1 MRTKYNGIC
10 LSFEDISPKESL
22 FDVMCW
28 VLHDGLVV
36 DMHRVEDSR
45 A

>member
-1 MRTKYNGIC
+1 MRTKYNDTF

-22 FDVMCW
+22 FYVMYW
-28 VLHDGLVV
+28 VLHDGLMV